1 MTDTNKDK
9 IRIDKAELYENEYK
23 LTTNK
28 FEIKPLKDFINGELH
43 RVLQEIL
50 YQTGEDYICF
60 NGADLNI
67 IFEEEKGEYNNLFKY
82 KTYFNIY
89 YSELESD
96 KEYKNRLN
104 QLKVEETKLKE
115 LAIKFGYKLEKVS
128 D

>member
-1 MTDTNKDK
+1 MTNTNKDK

-60 NGADLNI
+60 NGADLGI
-67 IFEEEKGEYNNLFKY
+67 TFEEEKGEYNNLFKY

-96 KEYKNRLN
+96 KEYKDRLN
-104 QLKVEETKLKE
+104 QLKQEEAKLKE
-115 LAIKFGYKLEKVS
+115 LAIKFGYKLEKINE
-128 D
+128 